1 MKLTTD
7 KVWLAFD
14 NLPRVN
20 GNAKKEPII
29 FNVQH
34 TTLFKPEVIVVVV
47 LFFQVNGI
55 ARFGGFEFVGLAL
68 VGKDIVF

>member
-1 MKLTTD
+1 VKLTD

-14 NLPRVN
+14 NLR
-20 GNAKKEPII
+20 GSMEMLTKGPII

-34 TTLFKPEVIVVVV
+34 TTTLSKPEVIVVVV

-55 ARFGGFEFVGLAL
+55 ARFRWF
-68 VGKDIVF
+68 

>member
-1 MKLTTD
+1 MKLTD

-14 NLPRVN
+14 NLR
-20 GNAKKEPII
+20 GSMEMLTKGPII

-34 TTLFKPEVIVVVV
+34 TTLSKPEVIVVVV

-55 ARFGGFEFVGLAL
+55 ARFRWF
-68 VGKDIVF
+68 